1 MLRLR
6 RIVVIVATAS
16 AFILA
21 TSPVAR
27 GMPSPTDTLRGVVHD
42 TSGHALPGATVT
54 VLEVGRNATTTSD
67 GAFAIGG
74 MSPARYTILVQ
85 RLGYAP
91 FLRSVQLPQVSA
103 LTIALVPSALRIT
116 RVTVT
121 ATRTA
126 IDPLSSP
133 LSSEALFGEQLRRE
147 HEVSLA
153 HALDKLAGVR
163 TLSTGEQVGKPIIRG
178 LTGPR
183 VLVLDNSLRLED
195 YSWSDEDGPSVDAR
209 VAERIEVIRGP
220 ASVLYGSDAVGGVIN
235 VVPEELPDAR
245 ARGAFARGGAEFY
258 LGTNNAEVG
267 SVLHAEGASG
277 SVGWR
282 LTGIGRRASNFHTP
296 AGNAETPTGDIFDT
310 GFHALNGDAALGV
323 HGDGASATVRY
334 EHYGGRFGV
343 LDGPPVEEDNEGG
356 PQRRLADDRVQ
367 ATTSWIWGG
376 LRMESRSQWQRHSLQ
391 EVVGESRAG
400 LAPPIFDLLLN
411 TYSTDLVAHH
421 APVGRLTG
429 SIGVSG
435 LYQDNKT
442 KGQVPLVPSA
452 RTTGGA
458 LFAVE
463 QSTVGQWTLLAG
475 MRGDVRHVATD
486 ANGDLQ
492 RGAQTRNASAVSGDV
507 GAVFRPVAGLAFAG
521 NLGRAF
527 RAPTLF
533 ELFTNGPHL
542 GENRFE
548 IGLPNAKPEV
558 SLNADASVRVESG
571 RLHGEVA
578 VYQNRID
585 NFLYI
590 QATGNTVD
598 VVDPDGGAIVTLDE
612 YRYVQ
617 TAHAS
622 LRGVDLAVEA
632 EALASL
638 TIRTRF
644 DVVRGTNE
652 QTRTPLPLMPAPR
665 GDIEAELHTVPSAA
679 NRAYVGVGT
688 ELVAK
693 QDRLGPFDTPT
704 GAYALVHFT
713 AGLTRELVGRPFSL
727 DVRVLNAANTR
738 YRDFLSRYKAFA
750 FGQGRNIVIRLST
763 GL

>member
-1 MLRLR
+1 MALRPRSRASDREISRSRTTLMLRVR

-27 GMPSPTDTLRGVVHD
+27 GMPSPTDTLRGVVRD

-91 FLRSVQLPQVSA
+91 FLRSVQLPQASA

-209 VAERIEVIRGP
+209 VADRIEVIRGP

-258 LGTNNAEVG
+258 LGTNNA
-267 SVLHAEGASG
+267 A
-277 SVGWR
+277 
-282 LTGIGRRASNFHTP
+282 
-296 AGNAETPTGDIFDT
+296 
-310 GFHALNGDAALGV
+310 
-323 HGDGASATVRY
+323 
-334 EHYGGRFGV
+334 
-343 LDGPPVEEDNEGG
+343 PVEEDNEGG

-452 RTTGGA
+452 RTAGGA

-507 GAVFRPVAGLAFAG
+507 GAVFRPVAGLAVAG

-558 SLNADASVRVESG
+558 SLNADASVRVERG

-612 YRYVQ
+612 YRYIQ

-644 DVVRGTNE
+644 DVVHGTNE
-652 QTRTPLPLMPAPR
+652 QTRTPLPRMPAPR
-665 GDIEAELHTVPSAA
+665 GDVEAELHTVPSAA